1 MHTVVREKSGS
12 KINLYE
18 YDNGDISSQHK
29 INLIFLVL
37 TLVTDAENKMQYL
50 RVF

>member
-18 YDNGDISSQHK
+18 YYDSEMSSQHK
-29 INLIFLVL
+29 INSIFLVL